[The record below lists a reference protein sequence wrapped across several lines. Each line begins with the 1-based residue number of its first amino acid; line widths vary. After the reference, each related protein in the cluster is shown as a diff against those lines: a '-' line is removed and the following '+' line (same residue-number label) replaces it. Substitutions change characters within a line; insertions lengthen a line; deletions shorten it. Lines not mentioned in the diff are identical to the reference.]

1 VQETSLAKKLLWI
14 TVGSTF
20 LTVLVLSG
28 VLWWQM
34 SSNSEALAK
43 ESEEYIVAEVE
54 YKLNANAAAYGEKIA
69 GFINEAY
76 RVPNS
81 LAALLGDAANT
92 QTLDR
97 DTVVSINRSILEK
110 NQLLSSIYSQFE
122 PNAFDG
128 QDTQFSQGYKHSV
141 NGDGTLEVYITRD
154 QNGRLE
160 QQKVANAADKY
171 LTSLNEFG
179 IREAHWYLCAK
190 DTLKP
195 CIMEPYLY
203 EIPSGDSVMLTS
215 LTVPITNNSGR
226 FIGLAGVDLTLPTFQ
241 GLTEKLSRELYNGQ
255 AKVTLLSDIGL
266 IVGSS
271 HYKSKL
277 GRPFKEAVSSNT
289 YSELVKFKGQHGLFK
304 TPSEYLVNY
313 PINIKLANTQWSLL
327 IEVPSN
333 LALEGPDALAKHM
346 SDSANQLGLVILIT
360 GAVIAVIAF
369 IIMKIVVG
377 TVVAPLEQIQQRV
390 DNLAS
395 SEGDLTHTLHVD
407 THAELIALAGGF
419 NAFLAKLRGLIA
431 ELKDV
436 SSQTKQQGEIAQHIA
451 IDTKHNVQ
459 SQFQEIESVVTAMNE
474 MSATALEVARASE
487 QSAQQADEIN
497 GLVVSSESSLSSAMS
512 QVKTM
517 SEEIKEANQAVEKV
531 ASRSKDITQIL
542 DVIRTISEQTNLL
555 ALNAAIEAARAGE
568 HGRGFAVVADEVRA
582 LASKTR
588 SSTDDISQLID
599 SLLSEV
605 GNASTVIENGV
616 IRAESAVD
624 ETSVA
629 FEALHSV
636 VVKVDEITNQIT
648 HIATAAEEQSSVTEE
663 INRNLTLISDAASQ
677 LADLSTQAGDSSEAL
692 NALVAQQDSELNKL
706 KT

>member
-1 VQETSLAKKLLWI
+1 VQEISLAKKLLWI

-43 ESEEYIVAEVE
+43 ESEDYIVAEVE
-54 YKLNANAAAYGEKIA
+54 QKLNANAAAYGEKIA

-81 LAALLGDAANT
+81 LAALLGDAAKT
-92 QTLDR
+92 QAINR
-97 DTVVSINRSILEK
+97 DTVVNINRSILEK
-110 NQLLSSIYSQFE
+110 NQFLSSIYSQFE
-122 PNAFDG
+122 ANAFDG
-128 QDTQFSQGYKHSV
+128 QDAQFTQGFKHSV

-154 QNGRLE
+154 QNGNIE

-215 LTVPITNNSGR
+215 LTVPIIKSGR

-241 GLTEKLSRELYNGQ
+241 GLTEQLSSELYNGK
-255 AKVTLLSDIGL
+255 AKVTLLSDMGL

-289 YSELVKFKGQHGLFK
+289 YSELANTKGQNKLIK
-304 TPSEYLVNY
+304 TADEYLVNY
-313 PINIKLANTQWSLL
+313 PINIKLANTHWSLL

-333 LALEGPDALAKHM
+333 LALEGPNALAKNM

-360 GAVIAVIAF
+360 GGVIAIIAF
-369 IIMKIVVG
+369 IVMKIVVG
-377 TVVAPLEQIQQRV
+377 SVVAPLEQIQQRV

-431 ELKDV
+431 ELKGV
-436 SSQTKQQGEIAQHIA
+436 SAQTKHQGEIAQHIA
-451 IDTKHNVQ
+451 IDTKQNVQ

-497 GLVVSSESSLSSAMS
+497 GLVVSSETSLSSAMS

-599 SLLSEV
+599 SLLLEV
-605 GNASTVIENGV
+605 GNASTVIEKGV
-616 IRAESAVD
+616 VRAESAVD

-648 HIATAAEEQSSVTEE
+648 HIATAAEEQSLVTEE
-663 INRNLTLISDAASQ
+663 INRNLTLISDAAAQ

>member
-1 VQETSLAKKLLWI
+1 MQEISLAKKLLWI

-43 ESEEYIVAEVE
+43 ESEDYIVAEVE
-54 YKLNANAAAYGEKIA
+54 QKLNANAAAYGEKIA

-81 LAALLGDAANT
+81 LAALLGDAAKT
-92 QTLDR
+92 QTLNR
-97 DTVVSINRSILEK
+97 DTVVNINRSIFEK
-110 NQLLSSIYSQFE
+110 NQFLSSIYSQFE
-122 PNAFDG
+122 ANAFDG
-128 QDTQFSQGYKHSV
+128 QDAQFTQGFKHSV

-154 QNGRLE
+154 QNGNIE

-215 LTVPITNNSGR
+215 LTVPIIKSGR

-241 GLTEKLSRELYNGQ
+241 GLTEKLSSELYNGQ

-333 LALEGPDALAKHM
+333 LALEGPNALAKNM

-360 GAVIAVIAF
+360 GGVIAVIAF
-369 IIMKIVVG
+369 IIMKIVVSS
-377 TVVAPLEQIQQRV
+377 VVAPLEQIQQRV

-616 IRAESAVD
+616 IRAESAVN

-629 FEALHSV
+629 FDALHSV

-648 HIATAAEEQSSVTEE
+648 HIATAAEEQSLVTEE

>member
-1 VQETSLAKKLLWI
+1 MRELTLAKKLLWI

-43 ESEEYIVAEVE
+43 ESEDYIVAEVE
-54 YKLNANAAAYGEKIA
+54 QKLNANAAAYGEKIA

-76 RVPNS
+76 RIPNS

-92 QTLDR
+92 QTLNR

-110 NQLLSSIYSQFE
+110 NRFLSSIYSQFE
-122 PNAFDG
+122 ANAFDG
-128 QDTQFSQGYKHSV
+128 QDAQFKQGYKHSV

-154 QNGRLE
+154 QNGIIE

-215 LTVPITNNSGR
+215 LTVPITKSGR

-241 GLTEKLSRELYNGQ
+241 GLTEKLSSELYNGQ

-333 LALEGPDALAKHM
+333 LALEGPNALAKNM
-346 SDSANQLGLVILIT
+346 SDSANQLGVIILIT
-360 GAVIAVIAF
+360 GAVIALIAF
-369 IIMKIVVG
+369 IIMKVVVG

-599 SLLSEV
+599 SLLLEV
-605 GNASTVIENGV
+605 GNASTVIEKGV
-616 IRAESAVD
+616 VRAQSAVD

-629 FEALHSV
+629 FDALHSV

-648 HIATAAEEQSSVTEE
+648 HIATAAEEQSLVTEE

>member
-1 VQETSLAKKLLWI
+1 MRELTLAKKLLWI

-43 ESEEYIVAEVE
+43 ESEDYIVAEVE
-54 YKLNANAAAYGEKIA
+54 QKLNANAAAYGEKIA

-76 RVPNS
+76 RIPNS

-110 NQLLSSIYSQFE
+110 NRFLSSIYSQFE
-122 PNAFDG
+122 ANAFDG
-128 QDTQFSQGYKHSV
+128 QDAQFKQGYKHSV

-154 QNGRLE
+154 QNGIIE

-215 LTVPITNNSGR
+215 LTVPITKSGR

-241 GLTEKLSRELYNGQ
+241 GLTEKLSSELYNGQ

-333 LALEGPDALAKHM
+333 LALEGPNALAKNM
-346 SDSANQLGLVILIT
+346 SDSANQLGVVILIT
-360 GAVIAVIAF
+360 GAVIALIAF
-369 IIMKIVVG
+369 IIMKVVVG

-599 SLLSEV
+599 SLLLEV
-605 GNASTVIENGV
+605 GNASTVIEKGV
-616 IRAESAVD
+616 VRAQSAVD

-648 HIATAAEEQSSVTEE
+648 HIATAAEEQSLVTEE

>member
-1 VQETSLAKKLLWI
+1 VRELTLAKKLLWI

-43 ESEEYIVAEVE
+43 ESENYIVAEVE
-54 YKLNANAAAYGEKIA
+54 QKLNANAAAYGEKIA

-76 RVPNS
+76 RIPNS

-110 NQLLSSIYSQFE
+110 NRFLSSIYSQFE
-122 PNAFDG
+122 ANAFDG
-128 QDTQFSQGYKHSV
+128 QDAQFKQGYKHSV

-154 QNGRLE
+154 QNGIIE

-215 LTVPITNNSGR
+215 LTVPITKSGR

-241 GLTEKLSRELYNGQ
+241 GLTEKLSSELYNGQ

-333 LALEGPDALAKHM
+333 LALEGPNALAKNM
-346 SDSANQLGLVILIT
+346 SDSANQLGVVILIT
-360 GAVIAVIAF
+360 GAVIALIAF
-369 IIMKIVVG
+369 IIMKVVVG

-599 SLLSEV
+599 SLLLEV
-605 GNASTVIENGV
+605 GNASTVIEKGV
-616 IRAESAVD
+616 VRAQSAVD

-629 FEALHSV
+629 FDALHSV

-648 HIATAAEEQSSVTEE
+648 HIATAAEEQSLVTEE